1 MTNEKLRYW
10 VIPPKANAE
19 FVAAMERTLWTYGL
33 PVDPRHPVIC
43 MDEQP
48 VQLTGEVR
56 TPIPAT
62 AKHGKRVDYEY
73 ERRGTASVFVFTEA
87 LAGWR
92 EVTARPQRTKLDWRQ
107 EVARLLEGRYADAE
121 RVTLVCDNLN
131 THTKG
136 AFYEAFDRERAF
148 ALSQR
153 VEFCFTPKHGS
164 WLNIAEN
171 ELSSMTRQCLRG
183 RRIGSLEELQEQ
195 LAAWTTDAN
204 DQQRGVRWQMTIQD
218 ARDKLGSLYPEILT

>member
-1 MTNEKLRYW
+1 M
-10 VIPPKANAE
+10 
-19 FVAAMERTLWTYGL
+19 
-33 PVDPRHPVIC
+33 
-43 MDEQP
+43 
-48 VQLTGEVR
+48 
-56 TPIPAT
+56 
-62 AKHGKRVDYEY
+62 
-73 ERRGTASVFVFTEA
+73 
-87 LAGWR
+87 
-92 EVTARPQRTKLDWRQ
+92 
-107 EVARLLEGRYADAE
+107 
-121 RVTLVCDNLN
+121 
-131 THTKG
+131 
-136 AFYEAFDRERAF
+136 FYEAFDRERAF